1 MSLLKDMK
9 VSSLV
14 CKCVFYIMQRGNPM
28 KVNFK
33 ALEMQEWNITTD
45 RAERVDEKNGVI
57 SLVIM
62 FASRLFAD
70 NSKTLITF

>member
-1 MSLLKDMK
+1 MK

-33 ALEMQEWNITTD
+33 ALELQEWNITTD

-62 FASRLFAD
+62 FTSRLFAD
-70 NSKTLITF
+70 NSKRLISF